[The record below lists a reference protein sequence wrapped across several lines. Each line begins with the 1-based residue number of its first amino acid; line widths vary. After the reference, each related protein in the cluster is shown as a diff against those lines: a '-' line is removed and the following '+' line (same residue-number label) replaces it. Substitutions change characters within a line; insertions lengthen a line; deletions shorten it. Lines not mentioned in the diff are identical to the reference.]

1 MSYLRYLCL
10 FTYNGVQHI
19 LCSVFLFCLSSFCVP
34 DVANFSGVSIL
45 DLPFRFSLT
54 FIYILASYRHCHIV
68 MWLISFIVLNLS

>member
-19 LCSVFLFCLSSFCVP
+19 LCCVFLFCLSSFCVP

-68 MWLISFIVLNLS
+68 MWLN